1 MARMS
6 FSERYKQRKEGG
18 AVTASSSESTTKGKS
33 FSERYNAQKL
43 ERTLN
48 LESLDSDLKTLSE
61 TVNRAYGGWQ
71 DADTMK
77 NTKDAIT
84 AMQSRLSGYK
94 QYVNSTGTGDL
105 TKFNQDMDEL
115 ISGYQ
120 SALDNWDGLSGAYSQ
135 FVTADAY
142 NAAKRNHELS
152 EKYKGLDYEGVRAAS
167 LNSEDADWLSEYGVN
182 VGYSSLKDYNTELRD
197 VSNKLASLHGEEK
210 EKLQAYYDNLQA
222 AANRYAQ
229 NNASEKYNYLMEK
242 EDFAERSKYQSTQS
256 KNTIL
261 GMEYTEYGDEVY
273 EFINDY
279 NGTRGDLIARDK
291 DGNGPTDLEKTNY
304 QYMTDEEVGMFNY
317 LYSENQEAAYDFLDD
332 IEVTLSKRAYDKT
345 TETWKKWAD
354 DSALASAGMSA
365 LTPILNMAG
374 GIGNTLAT
382 LGEVVT
388 GKEYNPYS
396 GLRMPSNAATDIRQ
410 YVGENIA
417 ESTEGMEIAGQNV
430 PSFLYQ
436 TGMSIADTALGAKMF
451 GKGFTAIMGMNSA
464 TQKAKELKEA
474 GEDSATV
481 AKGAVAAG
489 LAEALFEK
497 LSIDNILKPKNAT
510 TFAGVLRETAK
521 QMGIEASEEMF
532 TEIANIVSDTLIR
545 QNTSDLAE
553 AYEKYLNRGYSESE
567 AKGMLGRDILSNVAW
582 AGIGG
587 AVSGGVM
594 GSVQS
599 GFQYAANREVAK
611 ALLKEEQAKAKGK
624 VPEVAPVQPMTEIEM
639 MAEEMDET
647 MADDFVALY
656 KDGTDAREYKDSFE
670 LVFSYGKHGFGTE
683 NVLKNRGVLTEE
695 QAVKVY
701 EAGIRSVNMKR
712 QKQIDEVTAKYFTST
727 TPGRFDDSKVDY
739 SKINSRQKAAVEFT
753 RMLSKATGINVE
765 YFQSEADEDGR
776 RTAEN
781 GRFDRSTNTIYLDVY
796 AGVNEDIAQDSIIP
810 TLSHETTHWMKDKA
824 PAAYTKLSE
833 IIMDTLAAEHQASPV
848 DLVQAEMQRFK
859 DANGRDISEEYAQ
872 DELIARACEDMLS
885 GNWSVQEMVSKM
897 DETTAKTFSE
907 RLKVAFDKIKQWLA
921 DLLGTYKSN
930 SEEAKIVQ
938 KYADRVN
945 QLQEAWDDAFDK
957 AVKANASGWQNVED
971 AEVQYSDRDTNW
983 TLKGYSEKQRENWKG
998 SKRIVLYNS
1007 KEQLMD
1013 FVNTSLSDKTYSKK
1027 MYFGMTSDDVSNE
1040 VQNRFGIDI
1049 HDFNLSLGGNE
1060 IRKIMKKHGNAE
1072 SENLSGQREVTK
1084 EDFYQIPFV
1093 ISKPTN
1099 IMAGGEYEG
1108 KPCLMFKRD
1117 GYSVV
1122 GVVSDKH
1129 IDLFVQTMYIKKN
1142 RSLATP
1148 PSDENIL
1155 LQTSETPSSTASNN
1169 SIPHSGENATEN
1181 IQYSERDSQG
1191 NGLTKEQVEYF
1202 KESKVRDENGNL
1214 KPMYH
1219 GTGRADRVGY
1229 HFRADRATAGPM
1241 AFFTDSKKIADN
1253 YARDKQDTSIAQDE
1267 MYADYYSQFRI
1278 EVNGQNLSVSEAWN
1292 KLPAAKRTEIS
1303 KRAPHITWDDD
1314 MENIVYDENVDRG
1327 TGGFDRYRINEHKG
1341 NYLSALT
1348 GEWLE
1353 DGTLYGNEE
1362 MFLEVLSLAGLDNV
1376 QYMDP
1381 NARFEKT
1388 YQVYLNVTNPFVTTD
1403 ISEDMLQALKE
1414 AAEDTETETG
1424 NSAYAWDKRNF
1435 SPEAWINKLE
1445 ADIVNGTTF
1454 SWTSIPDFVTET
1466 LKLHG
1471 YDGIFDEGGKR
1482 GGTGH
1487 QVVIP
1492 FYSNQIKDITNQSP
1506 TNHEDIRYSE
1516 RTTQSIYDAVG
1527 EAKRLRKENER
1538 LKKDVE
1544 RLRQR
1549 NKLERTVTGGTVLN
1563 EKQVEQA
1570 ASMILRDADS
1580 TYDKEALVEELKE
1593 VYKYLQS
1600 DDVTWDVFMLKSTE
1614 VAQHVMGDKRTRTIP
1629 NDYAKEILYT
1639 LRNTKVKLS
1648 DTQKAE
1654 ARYTYGKDW
1663 HRAYFGRVLVSND
1676 GIPIE
1681 SAWQE
1686 WAEIYPDVFDAD
1698 ISDVDMA
1705 IEVLNAYDTVKASSE
1720 IAEVFDKTEME
1731 REIAIEIYNQFWN
1744 IAPVRT
1750 LADKY
1755 EREIANLKHEKSREI
1770 YEKRLAAARKY
1781 DDAMKKI
1788 RQEHR
1793 AEMQSLKAEYTQK
1806 KNDAVKQTKERYE
1819 KIIKE
1824 LRMKRVDEV
1833 RDIKQRSAE
1842 RLAAYKENEQRRN
1855 SVKRIT
1861 TNSMRLNQWLTE
1873 NSAKKHVPEPVK
1885 KTVAKFLSSIDFSSK
1900 QMLRGGDPT
1909 KADMELIEALEQVRE
1924 MAAAVEGMHTSEA
1937 EDVEAYYGAYL
1948 DLPKGFTEQLT
1959 SICKQVNTIIRTG
1972 GEDTHV
1978 LNAMTLEQ
1986 LDSLDKAVSIL
1997 KHAIGQM
2004 NDFIADSRTGSVSTQ
2019 AQKTILE
2026 LDALGEQGTSSKQ
2039 GEWLRKFFHWDNA
2052 LPYYAFK
2059 RLGEGGRAIYRAFQ
2073 TGWSKLAFHTKAIKE
2088 FTEATYT
2095 AEEARTWLKEVHE
2108 FELEVKGKKKTVKI
2122 NTAQLMSL
2130 YCLAKRAQAI
2140 EHLKGGGIRIGNFE
2154 VGNKTISQAFGI
2166 KLNAATINQLTGE
2179 LTARQKEVA
2188 DQLQA
2193 YMNGTCAA
2201 WGNEVS
2207 MKRFGY
2213 RAFTEE
2219 NYFPIQSDKSN
2230 LKTNDATEQD
2240 NSLYRL
2246 LNMSFTKK
2254 LTKHANNRLVL
2265 NDIFTVFAQ
2274 HTSDMAKYNALALP
2288 VLDAFKW
2295 YNYMEQQDAV
2305 DGEGFENSSVKE
2317 SMERA
2322 YGEAAKK
2329 YFLQFMRD
2337 INGSQ
2342 SAGVGDELAKT
2353 FMGKYKAAAVAGNLR
2368 VVALQPLSYVRALN
2382 VMDAKYL
2389 TNAIFKKSA
2398 AEKAMKYSGIAVW
2411 KSMGFYD
2418 TNISR
2423 NVQSMIKHDET
2434 WRDKVID
2441 KSLALAG
2448 MADRYTWGKLWNA
2461 CEAEIKDT
2469 RPELR
2474 YGSEAFNQIVA
2485 ERFEEVI
2492 YATQVVDSTLT
2503 RTQLMRSKSAY
2514 TQMLTSFMSEPMVSY
2529 NMLMDCYMDWQ
2540 ADARKSDTSTAWKKN
2555 GKKIQRAV
2563 VTFTVSAALTA
2574 AVEGII
2580 DAWRDDDED
2589 EEFGEKLLENT
2600 MSSFVN
2606 NINPLATVP
2615 FVRDIITMLEGF
2627 DVSRMDTEVLS
2638 SLVYAYKGIERDIEK
2653 GSLSWKTTYNSLR
2666 ALSQTTGMPFS
2677 NVARE
2682 LVAIWNNT
2690 VGEIYPSL
2698 KIK

>member
-18 AVTASSSESTTKGKS
+18 AVTASSSESTTKAKGKS

-222 AANRYAQ
+222 AANQYALDNAFEKYSGIMQEENFEELSQYRTTINGNPDWKEKLFKTHPGVGDETYEWINNLDFRTEYEDKHRTYQMDTAIPSDSTMKERALDYLTSEEIGVYNAIYRSQGKKAADAFLEDMEITLTKRKSDEIAQTNAERADKNAFNAAALSALSVPANLIGGSTSFIENLSRKAQGKEVNPYNTYAQ
-229 NNASEKYNYLMEK
+229 YQNA
-242 EDFAERSKYQSTQS
+242 
-256 KNTIL
+256 
-261 GMEYTEYGDEVY
+261 
-273 EFINDY
+273 
-279 NGTRGDLIARDK
+279 
-291 DGNGPTDLEKTNY
+291 
-304 QYMTDEEVGMFNY
+304 
-317 LYSENQEAAYDFLDD
+317 
-332 IEVTLSKRAYDKT
+332 
-345 TETWKKWAD
+345 
-354 DSALASAGMSA
+354 ASA
-365 LTPILNMAG
+365 
-374 GIGNTLAT
+374 
-382 LGEVVT
+382 
-388 GKEYNPYS
+388 
-396 GLRMPSNAATDIRQ
+396 IRET
-410 YVGENIA
+410 VGENIA
-417 ESTEGMEIAGQNV
+417 ENTDLEIGGVNIGQFAYNTGLSMTE
-430 PSFLYQ
+430 S
-436 TGMSIADTALGAKMF
+436 ALGAATF
-451 GKGFTAIMGMNSA
+451 GKGFTAIMGMSSA
-464 TQKAKELKEA
+464 SQKAKELKEA
-474 GEDSATV
+474 GATEKQIV
-481 AKGAVAAG
+481 FGSVAAG

-497 LSIDNILKPKNAT
+497 LSIDNILKPKNAET
-510 TFAGVLRETAK
+510 WGGIIRETMK
-521 QMGIEASEEMF
+521 QMGIEATEEVA
-532 TEIANIVSDTLIR
+532 TEIANTVSDTLIR

-553 AYEKYLNRGYSESE
+553 AYEEYLNRGYSESE

-599 GFQYAANREVAK
+599 GFQYAANREVTK

-656 KDGTDAREYKDSFE
+656 KDGTDAKEYKDSFE

-765 YFQSEADEDGR
+765 YFQSEADENGR

-848 DLVQAEMQRFK
+848 DLVHAEMQRFK

-885 GNWSVQEMVSKM
+885 GNRSVQEMVSRM

-957 AVKANASGWQNVED
+957 AVKANASGWQNGED

-1013 FVNTSLSDKTYSKK
+1013 FLNTSLSDKTYSKK

-1108 KPCLMFKRD
+1108 KPCLIFKRD

-1202 KESKVRDENGNL
+1202 KESKVRDEKGNL
-1214 KPMYH
+1214 QVMYH
-1219 GTGRADRVGY
+1219 GTEK
-1229 HFRADRATAGPM
+1229 AGFTVFDNSFSDDGTSF
-1241 AFFTDSKKIADN
+1241 FFTSSPIVAKGYSGSYDDYVPDSKELELN
-1253 YARDKQDTSIAQDE
+1253 SE
-1267 MYADYYSQFRI
+1267 EDYRKFFSSYG
-1278 EVNGQNLSVSEAWN
+1278 EYELVSEN
-1292 KLPAAKRTEIS
+1292 GEYVLTEDAGIYTAEVARFAEL
-1303 KRAPHITWDDD
+1303 KD
-1314 MENIVYDENVDRG
+1314 VYDEFLAYKG
-1327 TGGFDRYRINEHKG
+1327 LKQTSG
-1341 NYLSALT
+1341 NY
-1348 GEWLE
+1348 
-1353 DGTLYGNEE
+1353 
-1362 MFLEVLSLAGLDNV
+1362 
-1376 QYMDP
+1376 
-1381 NARFEKT
+1381 K
-1388 YQVYLNVTNPFVTTD
+1388 VYLNLKNPLIADAKNNNWDEVPIPKEYLKDINESWDNPDPYGYLETATTRQL
-1403 ISEDMLQALKE
+1403 SEYAY
-1414 AAEDTETETG
+1414 
-1424 NSAYAWDKRNF
+1424 NS
-1435 SPEAWINKLE
+1435 
-1445 ADIVNGTTF
+1445 
-1454 SWTSIPDFVTET
+1454 
-1466 LKLHG
+1466 G
-1471 YDGIFDEGGKR
+1471 YDG
-1482 GGTGH
+1482 
-1487 QVVIP
+1487 VIIKNLYDTALYASNKEKFVP
-1492 FYSNQIKDITNQSP
+1492 STVAIAFSSNQIKSVANQNP
-1506 TNHEDIRYSE
+1506 TDHSDIRYSE

-1538 LKKDVE
+1538 LKKDIE

-1600 DDVTWDVFMLKSTE
+1600 DEVTWDVLMLKSTE
-1614 VAQHVMGDKRTRTIP
+1614 VAQHVIGDKRARTIP

-1639 LRNTKVKLS
+1639 LRNTKVKLN

-1654 ARYTYGKDW
+1654 AKYTYGKDW
-1663 HRAYFGRVLVSND
+1663 YKAYFGRVLVSND

-1698 ISDVDMA
+1698 ISDADMA

-1781 DDAMKKI
+1781 DDAMKKL

-1855 SVKRIT
+1855 LVKRIT

-2019 AQKTILE
+2019 AQKTMLE
-2026 LDALGEQGTSSKQ
+2026 LDALGEQGISSEIGK
-2039 GEWLRKFFHWDNA
+2039 ELREFFHWDNA
-2052 LPYYAFK
+2052 LPFYAF
-2059 RLGEGGRAIYRAFQ
+2059 RRYGSGGEAIFRSFQ
-2073 TGWSKLAFHTKAIKE
+2073 RGWNTLAFNTKAIKDYAE
-2088 FTEATYT
+2088 STYT

-2108 FELEVKGKKKTVKI
+2108 FELVVQEKKKTVKI
-2122 NTAQLMSL
+2122 STAQLMSL
-2130 YCLAKRAQAI
+2130 YCLSKRAQAI
-2140 EHLKGGGIRIGNFE
+2140 EHLKGGGIRIGDIE
-2154 VGNKTISQAFGI
+2154 AGNKTISQVFGI
-2166 KLNAATINQLTGE
+2166 KLNAATINRLTGE

-2230 LKTNDATEQD
+2230 MKTNDATEQD

-2254 LTKHANNRLVL
+2254 LTKHANNRLML

-2295 YNYMEQQDAV
+2295 YNYMEQQDAA

-2322 YGEAAKK
+2322 YGEVAKK

-2342 SAGVGDELAKT
+2342 SAGVGDKWAKKW
-2353 FMGKYKAAAVAGNLR
+2353 MGRYKAAAVAGNLR
-2368 VVALQPLSYVRALN
+2368 VVALQPMSYVRALN

-2423 NVQSMIKHDET
+2423 SVQSMIKHDTT
-2434 WRDKVID
+2434 WKDEAIE

-2461 CEAEIKDT
+2461 CEAEIKDI

-2503 RTQLMRSKSAY
+2503 RTQLMRSKSA
-2514 TQMLTSFMSEPMVSY
+2514 TAQMLTSFMSEPMVSY

-2540 ADARKSDTSTAWKKN
+2540 ADARKTDKNTAWKKN

-2563 VTFTVSAALTA
+2563 ATFTVSAALTA

-2589 EEFGEKLLENT
+2589 KEFGEKMLENT
-2600 MSSFVN
+2600 IESFVN
-2606 NINPLATVP
+2606 NINIFSSIP
-2615 FVRDIITMLEGF
+2615 FVRDAVTVFQGYN
-2627 DVSRMDTEVLS
+2627 VSRMDAEVFS
-2638 SLVYAYKGIERDIEK
+2638 SVKYALNGIERDIEK

-2682 LVAIWNNT
+2682 IVAIWNNT

>member
-6 FSERYKQRKEGG
+6 FSERYKQRKEGE
-18 AVTASSSESTTKGKS
+18 AVTASSSESTTKAKGKS

-229 NNASEKYNYLMEK
+229 NNASEKYNYLMEN

-304 QYMTDEEVGMFNY
+304 QYMTDEEVSMFNY

-374 GIGNTLAT
+374 GIGSTLAT

-510 TFAGVLRETAK
+510 TFMGVLRETAK

-532 TEIANIVSDTLIR
+532 TEIANTVSDTLIR

-553 AYEKYLNRGYSESE
+553 AYEEYLNRGYSESE

-599 GFQYAANREVAK
+599 GLQYAANREVAK

-656 KDGTDAREYKDSFE
+656 KDGTDAKEYKDSFE

-695 QAVKVY
+695 QAVKAY
-701 EAGIRSVNMKR
+701 EAGIRSVNVKR

-765 YFQSEADEDGR
+765 YFQSEADENGR

-824 PAAYTKLSE
+824 PEAYTKLSE

-848 DLVQAEMQRFK
+848 DLVYAEIQRFK
-859 DANGRDISEEYAQ
+859 DANGRDVSEEYAQ

-885 GNWSVQEMVSKM
+885 GNRSVQEMVSKM
-897 DETTAKTFSE
+897 DDTTAKTFSE

-957 AVKANASGWQNVED
+957 AVKANASGWQNTED
-971 AEVQYSDRDTNW
+971 ADVQYSLAGREKGGIEVYETSDEVKALPYNERKRRLLNYMKNEYAGRTAKFQKNGQTYYALYDEAGIDKGVHGDTKSSKKGYKAKINIGADGDYIELAENSEYHHSGAETGKKNKFHKDAKQW
-983 TLKGYSEKQRENWKG
+983 DYFVKKIKSDGRYYDVVINVKDTGNDQYVYDVTLKEAALLPG
-998 SKRIVLYNS
+998 SQGPY
-1007 KEQLMD
+1007 
-1013 FVNTSLSDKTYSKK
+1013 
-1027 MYFGMTSDDVSNE
+1027 
-1040 VQNRFGIDI
+1040 
-1049 HDFNLSLGGNE
+1049 
-1060 IRKIMKKHGNAE
+1060 
-1072 SENLSGQREVTK
+1072 
-1084 EDFYQIPFV
+1084 
-1093 ISKPTN
+1093 
-1099 IMAGGEYEG
+1099 
-1108 KPCLMFKRD
+1108 D
-1117 GYSVV
+1117 G
-1122 GVVSDKH
+1122 
-1129 IDLFVQTMYIKKN
+1129 
-1142 RSLATP
+1142 
-1148 PSDENIL
+1148 
-1155 LQTSETPSSTASNN
+1155 SSTAPTN

-1202 KESKVRDENGNL
+1202 KESKVRDEEGNL

-1353 DGTLYGNEE
+1353 DGALYGNEE

-1445 ADIVNGTTF
+1445 ADIANGTTF

-1471 YDGIFDEGGKR
+1471 YDGIFDEDGKR

-1492 FYSNQIKDITNQSP
+1492 FYSNQIKDITNQNP
-1506 TNHEDIRYSE
+1506 TDHSDIRYSE

-1544 RLRQR
+1544 RLRQK

-1600 DDVTWDVFMLKSTE
+1600 DEVTWDVLMLKSTE
-1614 VAQHVMGDKRTRTIP
+1614 VAQHVVGDKRTRTIP

-1654 ARYTYGKDW
+1654 AKYTYGKDW
-1663 HRAYFGRVLVSND
+1663 YKAYFGRVLVSND

-1698 ISDVDMA
+1698 ISDADMA

-1720 IAEVFDKTEME
+1720 IAEVFDRTEME

-1770 YEKRLAAARKY
+1770 YEKRLAAAKKY
-1781 DDAMKKI
+1781 DDTMKKL

-1855 SVKRIT
+1855 LVKRIT

-1909 KADMELIEALEQVRE
+1909 KADMELAEALEKVHE
-1924 MAAAVEGMHTSEA
+1924 MAEAVENAHKDEA
-1937 EDVEAYYGAYL
+1937 TDIEDYYGIYL
-1948 DLPKGFTEQLT
+1948 DLPKGFTQQLT
-1959 SICKQVNTIIRTG
+1959 SIYKEVNKIIRTG
-1972 GEDTHV
+1972 GPETHV
-1978 LNAMTLEQ
+1978 LNNMSLEK
-1986 LDSLDKAVSIL
+1986 LDSLDKTVKIL
-1997 KHAIGQM
+1997 KSAISQM
-2004 NDFIADSRTGSVSTQ
+2004 NDFISGSRNGSISTY
-2019 AQKTILE
+2019 AQNSIRE
-2026 LDALGEQGTSSKQ
+2026 MDALGAREKSSKTAIKI
-2039 GEWLRKFFHWDNA
+2039 RKFLHWDNA

-2059 RLGEGGRAIYRAFQ
+2059 RFGEGGMAVIRSFQ
-2073 TGWSKLAFHTKAIKE
+2073 NGWRTLAFHTKSIVD

-2095 AEEARTWLKEVHE
+2095 AQEARAWLKEVHE
-2108 FELEVKGKKKTVKI
+2108 FDFEVKGKKKTVKI
-2122 NTAQLMSL
+2122 TTAQAMSI
-2130 YCLAKRAQAI
+2130 YCLAKRKQA
-2140 EHLKGGGIRIGNFE
+2140 ERHFEGGGIEIGDIEIGRNN
-2154 VGNKTISQAFGI
+2154 VIIQKDGI
-2166 KLNAATINQLTGE
+2166 NLNMGQVRRLTNV
-2179 LTARQKEVA
+2179 LTDRQREVA
-2188 DQLQA
+2188 DRLQEF
-2193 YMNGTCAA
+2193 MNTVCAS

-2213 RAFTEE
+2213 LAFTEE
-2219 NYFPIQSDKSN
+2219 NYFPIRTSENERDTKESDVQN
-2230 LKTNDATEQD
+2230 

-2246 LNMSFTKK
+2246 LNMSFTKS
-2254 LTKHANNRLVL
+2254 LTPNANNTMVID
-2265 NDIFTVFAQ
+2265 DIFTVFAQ
-2274 HTSDMAKYNALALP
+2274 HASDMAKYNALALP

-2295 YNYMEQQDAV
+2295 YNYKEIIENNET
-2305 DGEGFENSSVKE
+2305 EGHESDTVKK
-2317 SMERA
+2317 SMEKA

-2329 YFLQFMRD
+2329 YFIQFMRD

-2342 SAGVGDELAKT
+2342 SAGVGDEWAKSW
-2353 FMGKYKAAAVAGNLR
+2353 MGRYKAAAVAGNLR

-2423 NVQSMIKHDET
+2423 SVQSMIKHDTT
-2434 WRDKVID
+2434 WKDEAIE

-2461 CEAEIKDT
+2461 CEAEIKDI

-2503 RTQLMRSKSAY
+2503 RTQLMRSKSA
-2514 TQMLTSFMSEPMVSY
+2514 TAQMLTSFMSEPMVSY

-2540 ADARKSDTSTAWKKN
+2540 ADARKTDKNTAWKKN

-2563 VTFTVSAALTA
+2563 ATFTVSAALTA

-2589 EEFGEKLLENT
+2589 KEFGEKMLENT
-2600 MSSFVN
+2600 IESFVN
-2606 NINPLATVP
+2606 NINIFSSIP
-2615 FVRDIITMLEGF
+2615 FVRDAVTVFQGYN
-2627 DVSRMDTEVLS
+2627 VSRMDVEIFS
-2638 SLVYAYKGIERDIEK
+2638 SLKYALNGIERDIEK
-2653 GSLSWKTTYNSLR
+2653 GRLSWKTTYNSLK
-2666 ALSQTTGMPFS
+2666 ALSQATSMPFS

-2682 LVAIWNNT
+2682 IVAIWNNT